1 MKVGVDLAACE
12 GYVACVLA
20 APEVF
25 DIDDTAGKVMVL
37 QLHPGAELQFDTETA
52 VRACPAQ
59 ALFLVDD

>member
-1 MKVGVDLAACE
+1 VRVAVDLDACQ

-25 DIDDTAGKVMVL
+25 DVDDTEGKVVVL
-37 QLHPGAELQFDTETA
+37 RPRPGEEHAADTETA

-59 ALFLVDD
+59 ALSLLDD

>member
-1 MKVGVDLAACE
+1 MRVGVDLAACE

-25 DIDDTAGKVMVL
+25 DVDETVGKVVVL
-37 QLHPGAELQFDTETA
+37 QLRPGEELFSDTETA

-59 ALFLVDD
+59 ALFLLDD